1 MYNIFDLNLKK
12 IQYFLSIV
20 DERSISRAAKILYI
34 SQPALSKSIKE
45 LESQLNLKLFI
56 RNKKNRVN
64 SFRTIPI

>member
-56 RNKKNRVN
+56 RNKKK
-64 SFRTIPI
+64 